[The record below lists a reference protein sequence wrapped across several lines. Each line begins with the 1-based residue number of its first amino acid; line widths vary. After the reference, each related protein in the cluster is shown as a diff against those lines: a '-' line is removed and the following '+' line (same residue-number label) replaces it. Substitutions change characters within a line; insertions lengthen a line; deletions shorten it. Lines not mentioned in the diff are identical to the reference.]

1 MVGWETTSPILYT
14 MQERVTKMRAKCR
27 ICGEVLDT
35 NIAFKVVTNG
45 KNAYYC
51 SQDEFEADEKA
62 KAKASADK
70 DMVYKL
76 ICEIIDR
83 EKIINTALWKE
94 WNVWNKVATNE
105 IIGQYLMENKEY
117 LIGAIARLD
126 NVEFNRIRYLSAIL
140 KNSLG
145 DFKPKIIVSE
155 TEKPKVTVDQ
165 TFYEST
171 PATRSKRR
179 SLADLEDEF

>member
-1 MVGWETTSPILYT
+1 
-14 MQERVTKMRAKCR
+14 MRAKCR

-35 NIAFKVVTNG
+35 NMAFKVVTNG

-51 SQDEFEADEKA
+51 SQDEFEADAKA

-105 IIGQYLMENKEY
+105 IIGKYLMENKEY

-145 DFKPKIIVSE
+145 DFKPKKEAKPAFVPSVNEEHYE
-155 TEKPKVTVDQ
+155 TKFKPKV
-165 TFYEST
+165 
-171 PATRSKRR
+171 RR
-179 SLADLEDEF
+179 ALLDLEEDCDE